1 MQTHLFERFPRHVS
15 LTAQGELFLL
25 HANEILQAKDAAC
38 NAMKTQTQLTGTLR
52 IGMIESICSSIFPV
66 ICQLFHE
73 RYPGVSLRIETAS
86 IDQLLDYMNHNQVD
100 LVYLM
105 DQQLQDGA
113 WIKVLEYPSD
123 VLFVARYDHPLCQKK
138 AITLADILSEKLMLT
153 EQDASYRYA
162 LQQQAARMGLTV
174 KPFLEIGNTAFLVD
188 MVKQGLAISFLPR
201 FSVEEE
207 LQKIQGKVEFYYH
220 EILSLLKSEYDIN
233 CSIRKYLLPSLY
245 QEGLLCKNKQDV
257 YKELEKLLAAMWG
270 EAEAAKLVNGIYH
283 LGNEVGNDIIC
294 LHSRYDY
301 HTPFIAFLSLKN
313 HMLWEKQHVR
323 YIFFM
328 NMNVES
334 DKEMVHHMYHLIS
347 NWADVKTRITYYAKN
362 QDYQEL
368 IESLDNSRL

>member
-1 MQTHLFERFPRHVS
+1 
-15 LTAQGELFLL
+15 
-25 HANEILQAKDAAC
+25 D
-38 NAMKTQTQLTGTLR
+38 
-52 IGMIESICSSIFPV
+52 V
-66 ICQLFHE
+66 I
-73 RYPGVSLRIETAS
+73 
-86 IDQLLDYMNHNQVD
+86 
-100 LVYLM
+100 
-105 DQQLQDGA
+105 
-113 WIKVLEYPSD
+113 
-123 VLFVARYDHPLCQKK
+123 
-138 AITLADILSEKLMLT
+138 
-153 EQDASYRYA
+153 
-162 LQQQAARMGLTV
+162 
-174 KPFLEIGNTAFLVD
+174 
-188 MVKQGLAISFLPR
+188 
-201 FSVEEE
+201 EEE
-207 LQKIQGKVEFYYH
+207 LQIEIDHNEFGYLVLYFNLALNRYQSRIKKRLILVSGYGRPEMIMTLNTLNENFKGFIDDIVTCDVIELENFSFQHNDIVITTIPIMPSSKIPVVYIQGKVEFYYH

-328 NMNVES
+328 NMNAES

>member
-1 MQTHLFERFPRHVS
+1 MEFKHLKTFVTAAQLESFSKAAQALGYTQAAITIQIQQLEEELQTHLFERFPRHVS

-123 VLFVARYDHPLCQKK
+123 VLFIARNDHPLCQKK
-138 AITLADILSEKLMLT
+138 TITLADILSEKLMLT

-174 KPFLEIGNTAFLVD
+174 RPFLEIGNTAFLVD

-207 LQKIQGKVEFYYH
+207 LQKGVLK
-220 EILSLLKSEYDIN
+220 ILTPHD
-233 CSIRKYLLPSLY
+233 
-245 QEGLLCKNKQDV
+245 
-257 YKELEKLLAAMWG
+257 
-270 EAEAAKLVNGIYH
+270 YH
-283 LGNEVGNDIIC
+283 LQVWQQVFYHRNKWLTSQMQAMIQTIEEVI
-294 LHSRYDY
+294 
-301 HTPFIAFLSLKN
+301 KN
-313 HMLWEKQHVR
+313 
-323 YIFFM
+323 
-328 NMNVES
+328 
-334 DKEMVHHMYHLIS
+334 
-347 NWADVKTRITYYAKN
+347 
-362 QDYQEL
+362 
-368 IESLDNSRL
+368 